1 MPGSHK
7 RAPCSFQVMAG
18 HDNIGDD
25 DDVDEEKIRRR
36 IRRRRVLM
44 MMMIYNC
51 DDSDGDGVDGN
62 TYHLYFMH
70 LIEINRKGHHF
81 NMFSALNINRS
92 KPQYRNITGHP
103 RKKCVS
109 SKSAPNH

>member
-7 RAPCSFQVMAG
+7 RAPSSFQVMAG

-25 DDVDEEKIRRR
+25 DECEEKDERRM
-36 IRRRRVLM
+36 RRRRVLM

-51 DDSDGDGVDGN
+51 DDSDGDGVDDN

-70 LIEINRKGHHF
+70 LIEKNRKKG
-81 NMFSALNINRS
+81 
-92 KPQYRNITGHP
+92 ITSICSVP
-103 RKKCVS
+103 
-109 SKSAPNH
+109 